1 MQPFTQRADILWGQG
16 RFAEAAG
23 EIRQALTQ
31 DPDNARLHAMLSK
44 CLVETEDFQ
53 KATEEA
59 RLAIHLAPDEPQA
72 HYALA
77 NVMVQRN
84 YLDEAQRAV
93 EEAIRLDPQDVDHW
107 SLAAS
112 IALERRD
119 WPLALERAERGLEI
133 DAEDVNC
140 TNLRAMALVRLG
152 QKQQAGATID
162 AALARN
168 PENAIS
174 HANQGWT
181 LLHRREP
188 TKAMEHFREALRLD
202 PEMDWAR
209 QGIVEALKS
218 RNVIYRWMLAYFL
231 WMSTLSGRAQWG
243 IIIGALV
250 LSRVLRGMAGAMPD
264 LAPYIWVVLVLYY
277 IFAVLTWIAGPLFN
291 LLLRLNRFGRLA
303 LSREETIA
311 SNWVGACLLMSLA
324 GLVSLLFGFESGL
337 LIACMF
343 GFLVLPLAGTF
354 QLARGWPRTMMAC
367 YTGIL
372 FAIGLTVIAV
382 ATIADSLQNEFM
394 LAFAKSIIPT
404 GVVLFLLG
412 VVLTGFVANA
422 LRFARPKR

>member
-53 KATEEA
+53 KATDEA
-59 RLAIHLAPDEPQA
+59 RLAVHLAPDEPQA

-84 YLDEAQRAV
+84 YLDEAQGAV

-250 LSRVLRGMAGAMPD
+250 LSRVLRGVARASPE
-264 LAPYIWVVLVLYY
+264 LAPYIWVVLGLYY
-277 IFAVLTWIAGPLFN
+277 VFVVLTWIAGPLFN
-291 LLLRLNRFGRLA
+291 LMLRLNRFGRLA

-324 GLVSLLFGFESGL
+324 GLASLLVGFGWGL
-337 LIACMF
+337 LVAGMF
-343 GFLVLPLAGTF
+343 GLLVMPLAATF
-354 QLARGWPRTMMAC
+354 QLPAGWPRSMMAA
-367 YTGIL
+367 YTAMLLAIGVTGIAVG
-372 FAIGLTVIAV
+372 AIADAV
-382 ATIADSLQNEFM
+382 ATEFWDGIAG
-394 LAFAKSIIPT
+394 I
-404 GVVLFLLG
+404 VVPPAVLLFLLG
-412 VVLTGFVANA
+412 IFVAGFVANA
-422 LRFARPKR
+422 LGFARPKR